1 MPLSI
6 SSIRFL
12 ANSSLISAIIIYI
25 ATEISKKT
33 NNIFLAAILISIP
46 FVSIITF
53 IWLYVDTKNTQL
65 IASLSKEIVFLVIP
79 TIPMFLLL
87 SFMLLKNY
95 NFYLS
100 LLSSLSLMLLSY
112 LILLFVSNSLFSWL
126 YICFSN

>member
-1 MPLSI
+1 MGLI
-6 SSIRFL
+6 KI
-12 ANSSLISAIIIYI
+12 LISAIIIYI

-112 LILLFVSNSLFSWL
+112 LILLFVSNSLFS
-126 YICFSN
+126 